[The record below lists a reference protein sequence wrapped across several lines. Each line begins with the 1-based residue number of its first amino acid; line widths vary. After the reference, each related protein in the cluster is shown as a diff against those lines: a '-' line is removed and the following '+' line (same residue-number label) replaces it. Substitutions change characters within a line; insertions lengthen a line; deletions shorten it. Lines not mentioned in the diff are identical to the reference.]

1 MKKIWEIMK
10 QAGAYI
16 LALGAA
22 ALVAIKAIAAKKK
35 QTTEIITQTNNTMA
49 NSTSNPLIQ
58 HNPLYDQSARGYR
71 NNNPLNIRIG
81 SSAWKGKVPLSQN
94 TDRSKKT
101 GKMEFEQFYYMPY
114 GFRAGMINIR
124 TQVYNGYNTIEKLI
138 NRWAP
143 AGDGNNNPSRYI
155 ARVCNETGYNPTDKI
170 VVTDPQ
176 MMQHLAYAMS
186 IVENGSVPQWDDIR
200 TGWELI

>member
-1 MKKIWEIMK
+1 MKKIWELMK

-22 ALVAIKAIAAKKK
+22 ALVAIKAISAKKK
-35 QTTEIITQTNNTMA
+35 QTTETTNNNT
-49 NSTSNPLIQ
+49 NTSMKPTTNPAIQ
-58 HNPLYDQSARGYR
+58 HNPLYDQKVRGYR
-71 NNNPLNIRIG
+71 NNNPLNLRI
-81 SSAWKGKVPLSQN
+81 SKNKWVGKVPKEEN
-94 TDRSKKT
+94 TD
-101 GKMEFEQFYYMPY
+101 GAFEQFYYMPY
-114 GFRAGMINIR
+114 GFRAALINIR
-124 TQVYNGYNTIEKLI
+124 TVVNRGNDTIEKLI
-138 NRWAP
+138 KVWAP
-143 AGDGNNNPSRYI
+143 DSDGNNSARYTQ
-155 ARVCNETGYNPTDKI
+155 RVCNETGYNPTDKI